1 MEFFGKRPEPKSIKK
16 LKTFVNEK
24 VSSVIKATS
33 YKQLDSNNMSP
44 KEIESNND
52 DVKNK
57 NNNNNLCIVCFS
69 NARNG
74 IINHGKIGHIITCYT
89 CAKRLWSTSN
99 KCPLCNVKIKCVTKM
114 IVV

>member
-1 MEFFGKRPEPKSIKK
+1 MEYFGKKPEPKSIKK
-16 LKTFVNEK
+16 LKMFINNEK
-24 VSSVIKATS
+24 T
-33 YKQLDSNNMSP
+33 YKNLDYNMSP

-52 DVKNK
+52 VKNK
-57 NNNNNLCIVCFS
+57 DNLCNICFLNS
-69 NARNG
+69 RNG
-74 IINHGKIGHIITCYT
+74 IINHGKIGHIITCYS

>member
-1 MEFFGKRPEPKSIKK
+1 MEFFGKKPEPKRITNLNIFLNKKVGSLIKERNSQK
-16 LKTFVNEK
+16 SDL
-24 VSSVIKATS
+24 
-33 YKQLDSNNMSP
+33 

-57 NNNNNLCIVCFS
+57 DNLCIICFF
-69 NARNG
+69 NTRNG
-74 IINHGKIGHIITCYT
+74 IINHGKIGHIITCYS

-99 KCPLCNVKIKCVTKM
+99 KCPLCNVRIKCVTKM